1 MGQKVNPIGLRT
13 ALTRNWE
20 SRWFADKKDGGR
32 TLFGDWLHE
41 DMEIRAFIKK
51 NYSHAQISKVLIER
65 YVNRVRATIYSA
77 RPAALVG
84 KKGAEIE
91 TIRTAI
97 GKLLA
102 KGQELLL
109 DVVEI
114 KQPETCA

>member
-1 MGQKVNPIGLRT
+1 MGQKVNPIGLRL
-13 ALTRNWE
+13 ALNKNWS
-20 SRWFADKKDGGR
+20 SRWFAKKDN
-32 TLFGDWLHE
+32 FGDWLHE

-91 TIRTAI
+91 PIRTAI